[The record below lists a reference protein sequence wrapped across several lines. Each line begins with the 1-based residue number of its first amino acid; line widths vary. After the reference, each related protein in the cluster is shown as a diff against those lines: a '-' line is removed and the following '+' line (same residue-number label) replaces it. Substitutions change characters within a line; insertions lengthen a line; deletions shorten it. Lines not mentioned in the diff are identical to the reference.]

1 VKIRVIRTTTYKVP
15 KGEKDEVLQL
25 LNDINRQVR
34 DSTDVLEARLI
45 DYSDLGVDETVEY
58 TIVPESIRR
67 TS

>member
-1 VKIRVIRTTTYKVP
+1 MKIRVIRTTTYKVP